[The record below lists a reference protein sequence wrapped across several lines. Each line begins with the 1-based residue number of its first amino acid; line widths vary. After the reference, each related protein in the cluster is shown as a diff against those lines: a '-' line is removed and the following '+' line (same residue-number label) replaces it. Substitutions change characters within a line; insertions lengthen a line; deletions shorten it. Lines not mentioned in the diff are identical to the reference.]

1 MKVFIGAIIDLV
13 MFLPLIFWAFLFR
26 KTSKNNRKYE
36 KLKSFIQSLNG
47 TDLKNNERMQNSKI
61 GSTKTRKEFAFPRWF
76 KFILYAISFLFMIAS
91 IFFTILKGF
100 KN

>member
-26 KTSKNNRKYE
+26 KTRKNNMKYK
-36 KLKSFIQSLNG
+36 KLKNIIQSITG
-47 TDLKNNERMQNSKI
+47 EDLANNRQKFNLKI
-61 GSTKTRKEFAFPRWF
+61 GSAKARKEFAFPRWF
-76 KFILYAISFLFMIAS
+76 KFILYSISFLFMISS

>member
-1 MKVFIGAIIDLV
+1 MKVFIGAIIDFV

-26 KTSKNNRKYE
+26 RTRKNNGKYE
-36 KLKSFIQSLNG
+36 KLKSIIQSSNG
-47 TDLKNNERMQNSKI
+47 NDLKNNERKQNSEI
-61 GSTKTRKEFAFPRWF
+61 GTARAKRGFAFPRWF

-91 IFFTILKGF
+91 IFFTILKGY